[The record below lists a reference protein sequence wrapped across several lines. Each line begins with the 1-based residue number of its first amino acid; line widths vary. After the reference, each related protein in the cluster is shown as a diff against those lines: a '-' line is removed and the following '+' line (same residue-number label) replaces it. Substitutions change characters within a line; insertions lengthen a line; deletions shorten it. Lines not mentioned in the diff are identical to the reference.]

1 MKNKNKNVKKKIS
14 RLSVAQAI
22 PYGRPGVAK
31 PPPRHLGVVST
42 IPKWPW
48 GGLGQRQAVHKG

>member
-1 MKNKNKNVKKKIS
+1 MKKKIS